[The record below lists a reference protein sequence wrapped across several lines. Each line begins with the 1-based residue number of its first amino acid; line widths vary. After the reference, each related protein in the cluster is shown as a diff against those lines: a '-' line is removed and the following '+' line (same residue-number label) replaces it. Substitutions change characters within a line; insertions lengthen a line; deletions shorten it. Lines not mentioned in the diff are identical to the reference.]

1 MIWAMNMRKGA
12 RVLRFL
18 LTGSVALFAMAL
30 ATCGPSG
37 PPPNEYVLGTEPP
50 ATKVASPVTER
61 PIFEIAM
68 VRIPDYLDRTDLLV
82 RNGNQLTSSQSGR
95 WGERLSLGI
104 TRALAASL
112 AAGLPK
118 FVVTT
123 TPSVNPPRRRLLVDV
138 TTFEARADRQVVLAA
153 RWTITDGS
161 GRATLLSE
169 QAVVVEP
176 VSAMEDSGVVAAMT
190 RAIENLAD
198 QIARRSQLS
207 SLTASSGRIA
217 V

>member
-1 MIWAMNMRKGA
+1 MTRANNTRKGA
-12 RVLRFL
+12 GVLRFS
-18 LTGSVALFAMAL
+18 LTGSVALLAMAL

-37 PPPNEYVLGTEPP
+37 PPPNEYVLGIEPP
-50 ATKVASPVTER
+50 ATKVASPITER
-61 PIFEIAM
+61 PIFEIGM

-112 AAGLPK
+112 AARLPN

-123 TPSVNPPRRRLLVDV
+123 TPPVNPPRRKLLVDV

-161 GRATLLSE
+161 GRTTLVSE

>member
-123 TPSVNPPRRRLLVDV
+123 TPSVNPPRRKLLVDV

-169 QAVVVEP
+169 QAVVVEA

-198 QIARRSQLS
+198 HIARQSQLS

>member
-1 MIWAMNMRKGA
+1 MTRANNTRKGA
-12 RVLRFL
+12 GVLRFS
-18 LTGSVALFAMAL
+18 LTGSVALLAMAL

-61 PIFEIAM
+61 PIFEMAM

-207 SLTASSGRIA
+207 SLS
-217 V
+217 

>member
-1 MIWAMNMRKGA
+1 MTWAMNMRKGA

-82 RNGNQLTSSQSGR
+82 RNGNQLKSSQSGR

-123 TPSVNPPRRRLLVDV
+123 TPSVNPPRRKLLVDV

-176 VSAMEDSGVVAAMT
+176 VSAMEDSSVVAAMT

-198 QIARRSQLS
+198 HIARQSQLS